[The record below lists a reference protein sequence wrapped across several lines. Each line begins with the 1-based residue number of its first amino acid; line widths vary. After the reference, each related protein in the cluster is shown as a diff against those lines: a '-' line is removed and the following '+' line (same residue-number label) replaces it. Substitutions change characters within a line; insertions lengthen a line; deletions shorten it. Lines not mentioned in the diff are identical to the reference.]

1 MKDQDTILIIGG
13 GFAGL
18 AAGIYAQMNGYQ
30 SEVFEMHNLP
40 GGLCTSCKRKGYTID
55 GCIYW
60 LVGSSPKSGMYDMWE
75 EVGVAQGL
83 NIINMDEY
91 INFESPDGRKLVFYT
106 EINRLEKH
114 LLEFSPQDEAPI
126 REFISG
132 VKMCLPFDSPS
143 KHDKPLVKLGKAFK
157 MGQTFLFNGR
167 KMKRWMKTSATQ
179 FSERF
184 HDPLLREAFREM
196 WLPGFSM
203 FFMLFT
209 FAYLHNKNAGYPL
222 GGSKPMSEAMAKR
235 YLSLGGKIQYK
246 SKVEKILT
254 ENDHAIGIRLSDGS
268 EHYANRVI
276 SAADGYSTIYKMLGG
291 KYGSAKTFEPYEKW
305 EAFPALIYVGVGVNQ
320 TFDHIPHSVS
330 GTYLKLKKP
339 VKIGN
344 SERKAIHVH
353 VFNHD
358 PSMAPE
364 GKTTIIVMMYG
375 DYDYWKNLAQGT
387 KAYNE
392 AKKAVGTAIAGL
404 LEEKFPGIAEKIEM
418 IDVATPVTFERYTGN
433 WKGSFEGWQITPEN
447 SGTLMKKMPQTLPG
461 LKNFYMCGQWV
472 EPGGGLPTG
481 VMSGRRLIKA
491 VCKEDKKKF
500 RVTNHFT
507 ILLNK

>member
-1 MKDQDTILIIGG
+1 MKDHDSILIIGA

-18 AAGIYAQMNGYQ
+18 AAGIYAQVNGYK
-30 SEVFEMHNLP
+30 SEVFEMHNQP
-40 GGLCTSCKRKGYTID
+40 GGLCTSWKRKGYTID
-55 GCIYW
+55 GCIHW
-60 LVGSSPKSGMYDMWE
+60 LVGSSPKSGMHDMWE

-83 NIINMDEY
+83 NIINIDEY
-91 INFESPDGRKLVFYT
+91 INFESPDGRKLIFYT
-106 EINRLEKH
+106 DINRLEKH

-126 REFISG
+126 RDFISG

-167 KMKRWMKTSATQ
+167 KMKRWLKTSASD
-179 FSERF
+179 FAERF
-184 HDPLLREAFREM
+184 SDPLLRDAFREM

-209 FAYLHNKNAGYPL
+209 FAFLHNKNAGYPL
-222 GGSKPMSEAMAKR
+222 GGSMPMSEAMAKR
-235 YLSLGGKIQYK
+235 YVNLGGKIQYK
-246 SKVEKILT
+246 SKVGKILT

-305 EAFPALIYVGVGVNQ
+305 EAFPALIYVGVGVTL

-339 VKIGN
+339 VWIGN
-344 SERKAIHVH
+344 SERKAILVH

-387 KAYNE
+387 KAYND
-392 AKKAVGTAIAGL
+392 AKNAVGTSIAGI
-404 LEEKFPGIAEKIEM
+404 LEERFPGIAGKIEM

-447 SGTLMKKMPQTLPG
+447 SGVLMKKMPQTLPG

-491 VCKEDKKKF
+491 VCKEDRKKF
-500 RVTNHFT
+500 RVTNHST